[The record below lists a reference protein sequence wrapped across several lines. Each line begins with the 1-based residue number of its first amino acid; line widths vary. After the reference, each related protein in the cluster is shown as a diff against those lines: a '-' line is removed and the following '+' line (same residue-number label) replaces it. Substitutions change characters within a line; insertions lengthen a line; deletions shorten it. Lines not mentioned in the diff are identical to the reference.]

1 MMSNFGVFMV
11 DSKWVKIAQDENHLL
26 IKKYFKEN
34 ILEHLKRPYDSD
46 GEANQPAK
54 ILEDA
59 KSTTGK
65 LSRIFDAFDYPVL
78 SIDAIKELALDPESL
93 REFMETHLKNILPTL
108 LNEESTALNDDLIEA
123 IGTERYAAIVKGAGG
138 DAKKVALQFVKA
150 FIVSYGQ
157 RFIDNPVNGDDTIYI
172 FTNISPLLTQFANSV
187 TLDGT
192 ISPPKTYTLDEL
204 KTLVSELDEL
214 LKESS
219 ELDIP
224 IGNKAAIDSHLL
236 TANRWLSDDMASISE
251 LTRIPKLTECID
263 GAKAL
268 LHQDLLLF
276 KEATPSPPQV
286 SWLVRMIRN
295 VFSSI
300 PGSNKWMQSQQER
313 RYLDYFYKQSPWLDE
328 RIKKIESDLDDS
340 PRAKS
345 DAPPKATAE
354 DEVSISPRSI

>member
-1 MMSNFGVFMV
+1 MV
-11 DSKWVKIAQDENHLL
+11 GSKWAKIAQDENHQL
-26 IKKYFKEN
+26 IKKYFEEN
-34 ILEHLKRPYDSD
+34 IVAHLKRPHDSD
-46 GEANQPAK
+46 GEANQPARV
-54 ILEDA
+54 LEAA
-59 KSTTGK
+59 KSTTGE

-78 SIDAIKELALDPESL
+78 STDAIKKLASDPESL
-93 REFMETHLKNILPTL
+93 REFMETHLKNILPIL

-138 DAKKVALQFVKA
+138 DAKEVAMQFVQA
-150 FIVSYGQ
+150 FMVSYSQ
-157 RFIDNPVNGDDTIYI
+157 RLIDNAVKSDDTIYI
-172 FTNISPLLTQFANSV
+172 FNNISPLLTQFANSV

-204 KTLVSELDEL
+204 KTLVSELDVL

-224 IGNKAAIDSHLL
+224 IGNKAAIESKLL
-236 TANRWLSDDMASISE
+236 TANKWLSDDMASIGE
-251 LTRIPKLTECID
+251 LTRIQKITEYFD

-268 LHQDLLLF
+268 LHEDLRLF
-276 KEATPSPPQV
+276 KEAKPSPPQV

-313 RYLDYFYKQSPWLDE
+313 RYKDYFDKQSPWLDE
-328 RIKKIESDLDDS
+328 GIKKIESDIDDS
-340 PRAKS
+340 
-345 DAPPKATAE
+345 PKATAE